1 MKGIYKT
8 KEGSKVE
15 VLDFD
20 EANKIAMISNDGLQN
35 RWVDEKEY
43 STWEKEGVELVEVET
58 GGEAP
63 PVYVEETEVE
73 QVAEEAPVS
82 IEEEKLAHDIEGDF
96 EKQVE
101 SEEKPEKKKR
111 ATKKKDK

>member
-43 STWEKEGVELVEVET
+43 STWEKEGAGLVEVET
-58 GGEAP
+58 GCEAP
-63 PVYVEETEVE
+63 PVYVEETKTEE
-73 QVAEEAPVS
+73 TTELANEIMEDLEHEAEEAPV
-82 IEEEKLAHDIEGDF
+82 
-96 EKQVE
+96 
-101 SEEKPEKKKR
+101 KKKR

>member
-43 STWEKEGVELVEVET
+43 STWEKEGVELVEIEA

-63 PVYVEETEVE
+63 PVYVEETQTEE
-73 QVAEEAPVS
+73 TTELANEIMGDLEHEAEEAP
-82 IEEEKLAHDIEGDF
+82 A
-96 EKQVE
+96 
-101 SEEKPEKKKR
+101 KKKR
-111 ATKKKDK
+111 TYNKKPK